1 MGDHAET
8 IQIDYDPSKISYAE
22 LLEVFWSSHD
32 PTRAA
37 WNRQYMSAIF
47 FNNEEQKRLA
57 LETRDRKATAVQKKI
72 YTEIIPFAEFYLAED
87 YHQKYYLQQVPE
99 LKREF
104 RTIYSAVQDFTNST
118 AAARVNG
125 YVDGYGSPA
134 KLKTEI
140 DDLGLSPAGKKALLE
155 RVRVLRPL

>member
-32 PTRAA
+32 PTRPA
-37 WNRQYMSAIF
+37 WKRQYMSAIF
-47 FNNEEQKRLA
+47 FHNEEQKRLA

-125 YVDGYGSPA
+125 YVDGYGSPET
-134 KLKTEI
+134 LKTEI

-155 RVRVLRPL
+155 RVRVLRLL

>member
-1 MGDHAET
+1 
-8 IQIDYDPSKISYAE
+8 
-22 LLEVFWSSHD
+22 
-32 PTRAA
+32 
-37 WNRQYMSAIF
+37 MSAIF

-104 RTIYSAVQDFTNST
+104 RTIYSADQDFTNST